1 MMKNIYTVRLN
12 NGLTAPCDCN
22 YVSIIQGDIIGYMD
36 LRGALR
42 FSTKQEA
49 TDAPS
54 AGTGAP
60 QAYCCRSTFLAAA
73 LFSTLRYKNGRLSG
87 EDER

>member
-1 MMKNIYTVRLN
+1 MMKTIYTVRLN

-49 TDAPS
+49 TDALRRLPEQVRHKYLPCS
-54 AGTGAP
+54 CSIFRPTV
-60 QAYCCRSTFLAAA
+60 REW
-73 LFSTLRYKNGRLSG
+73 TL
-87 EDER
+87 ERRK

>member
-42 FSTKQEA
+42 FSTKQVRHKHIVAEVPSLQLLYFPPYG
-49 TDAPS
+49 TRMDA
-54 AGTGAP
+54 
-60 QAYCCRSTFLAAA
+60 
-73 LFSTLRYKNGRLSG
+73 
-87 EDER
+87 

>member
-49 TDAPS
+49 TVNCSPS
-54 AGTGAP
+54 RG
-60 QAYCCRSTFLAAA
+60 QR
-73 LFSTLRYKNGRLSG
+73 KNI
-87 EDER
+87 